1 MRDED
6 KVLSGEEDYFCYVG
20 RRMRYVLLSLTKHG
34 SIGSI
39 ILAPKVP
46 ITLMFALC
54 GLHEV

>member
-39 ILAPKVP
+39 ILAPLP